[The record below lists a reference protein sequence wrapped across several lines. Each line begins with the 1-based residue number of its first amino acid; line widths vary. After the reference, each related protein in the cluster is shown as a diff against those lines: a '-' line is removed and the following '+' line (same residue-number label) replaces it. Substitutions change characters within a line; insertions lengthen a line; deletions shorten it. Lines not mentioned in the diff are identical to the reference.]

1 MILSRSSISR
11 LKLVLSMHSS
21 FSLVDSAGLTFSKN
35 KFRFGSSF
43 DPKTFADPDPPDF
56 GDCPL
61 GDLGDR
67 PPGDLSWYSVGG
79 VRGFG
84 ERGNHGCVSSTPS
97 SFIDNFVKLF
107 RRLTLSFA
115 WFAAKSPKI
124 GLVYN
129 HGAIFLEKNGCG
141 VPDVGIDVTNLSF
154 LLPTFE
160 FVTKSTLIGRRK

>member
-1 MILSRSSISR
+1 MSSRYINFTSSPQKFEFSNKVFWQSGQIYVIDSCIVMLSRSSIRR

-43 DPKTFADPDPPDF
+43 DPKIFADPDPPDF

-67 PPGDLSWYSVGG
+67 PPGDLSWCSVGG

-84 ERGNHGCVSSTPS
+84 DRGNHGCVSSTPS

-107 RRLTLSFA
+107 RRFTLSFA
-115 WFAAKSPKI
+115 WFAAKSPKNR
-124 GLVYN
+124 VS
-129 HGAIFLEKNGCG
+129 
-141 VPDVGIDVTNLSF
+141 PQ
-154 LLPTFE
+154 
-160 FVTKSTLIGRRK
+160 